1 MEIIF
6 KKPKLGTTCTGEST
20 SVSVSP
26 GITCSLYPAIKAAPT
41 NAEIESFKDDLKKVN
56 KNFGLS
62 LYMNAGSEKVL
73 TRAGLAPLGGYL
85 SYQMAPT
92 EGNFKV
98 TCNVDLS
105 KQPASSEDVPRTIYP
120 SFPLSLVSPLFIV
133 TQCSSEH
140 NQFYDSL
147 RINEEN
153 AADLERATQSQRNSS
168 RWWTERKPR
177 LTASTFGEILS
188 RKSITSPFLKG
199 LVSDQN
205 APVDSRNVPAP
216 LKHGIENESR
226 ALKQYENYLV
236 NSGHPVKTFPS
247 GFVVNPAFPFLGC
260 SPDGKVIDVTENRP
274 YGIVEI
280 KCPYKHR
287 NVTPETACAG
297 DSQFHLEK
305 KDDFP
310 SLKTTHKY
318 YYQVQGQMGITGA
331 KWCDFV
337 TYTFKGMVIE
347 RIYFDPEFFASMLLK
362 LEQFFFKHYA
372 AYFKAQAVPAGACAV
387 TTACTVLTA
396 TTTATGSISTC

>member
-1 MEIIF
+1 MDIIF

-20 SVSVSP
+20 ESVSASP

-41 NAEIESFKDDLKKVN
+41 NAEIESFKDDLKEVN

-62 LYMNAGSEKVL
+62 LYMNAGSEKVP
-73 TRAGLAPLGGYL
+73 TRAGLALLGGYL

-105 KQPASSEDVPRTIYP
+105 KQPASSEDIPRAIYP

-153 AADLERATQSQRNSS
+153 AADLERATKSQRHSS

-216 LKHGIENESR
+216 LQHGIENESR

-236 NSGHPVKTFPS
+236 NSGHPIK
-247 GFVVNPAFPFLGC
+247 
-260 SPDGKVIDVTENRP
+260 IDR
-274 YGIVEI
+274 
-280 KCPYKHR
+280 
-287 NVTPETACAG
+287 
-297 DSQFHLEK
+297 
-305 KDDFP
+305 
-310 SLKTTHKY
+310 
-318 YYQVQGQMGITGA
+318 
-331 KWCDFV
+331 
-337 TYTFKGMVIE
+337 
-347 RIYFDPEFFASMLLK
+347 
-362 LEQFFFKHYA
+362 
-372 AYFKAQAVPAGACAV
+372 
-387 TTACTVLTA
+387 
-396 TTTATGSISTC
+396 